1 MLDLQNAQASCPCTT
16 IFCSGA
22 AQRGQRW
29 ILALAGCGWLSINL
43 PALSLILLAQN
54 IHACL
59 EALNAFNSFFAET
72 KRFPITTEVFE
83 GCKTSNKTSVS
94 LRLMT
99 LVEMGYL
106 GAYQKGNKFIW
117 CNRAEA
123 DRL

>member
-1 MLDLQNAQASCPCTT
+1 M
-16 IFCSGA
+16 IVRSGA